1 MSKIHHHFSKIGH
14 TFKNITLTTP
24 VAILLGAVIISG
36 GLMGYGLIMQGGS
49 SGTPGAI
56 ANPLPKML
64 KALGVN
70 KNDFAKCVDTGAM
83 ASAVGASTQ
92 DGIQAGVTGTPT
104 TFIIKEENGI
114 QYVVATVSGA
124 QTHEF
129 FKQAIDQ
136 ALTSTTISKLPRF
149 AGKPIDPSELEG
161 GVKPSKVYIVEYSDL
176 ECPFCISVY
185 GTLKQIRTEYAANV
199 SFAYRNF
206 PLTQIHSHAQK
217 EAEMISCVLKLEG
230 SKAYHAF
237 LDGIFDFKIKNN
249 IGYIPVDSK

>member
-1 MSKIHHHFSKIGH
+1 MSKIHHHVSKISH
-14 TFKNITLTTP
+14 AFKNITLTTP

-36 GLMGYGLIMQGGS
+36 GLMGYGLIMQGGT
-49 SGTPGAI
+49 SGTPGTI

-64 KALGVN
+64 KALGIN
-70 KNDFAKCVDTGAM
+70 KNDFATCLDTGAM

-104 TFIIKEENGI
+104 TFIIKEENGV

-149 AGKPIDPSELEG
+149 TGKNIDPSELEG
-161 GVKPSKVYIVEYSDL
+161 GVKSSKVYVVEYSDL

-185 GTLKQIRTEYAANV
+185 GTLKQIRTEYKDSV

-206 PLTQIHSHAQK
+206 PLTQIHQHAQK
-217 EAEMISCVLKLEG
+217 EAEMISCVAKLG
-230 SKAYHAF
+230 GTKAYYSIIDSMF
-237 LDGIFDFKIKNN
+237 EFKIKNN